1 MYGHALRFAN
11 RFTHPLSLFLTWAY
25 THKHYCKNTTSSR
38 LPVHHV
44 HFSPSSPTLLHLTL
58 PIRTRLGAQSV
69 PKEVLHASSML
80 TVSWVWHRGSGS
92 LFHNLSLHAQAGL
105 TCVAYFTK
113 THTHTQNRYTPT
125 CASTSLTSVL
135 YFIWHQ
141 NWHTVYYRMDKGSSI
156 QGLVATKPFSEN
168 RKSKYVCHSPG
179 CPPRGGVLLIESLS
193 TCPPSPSY
201 AAETFKQRNVHIA
214 QTLEVVFWTHRLCL
228 NQGHCIKLL
237 FTYKHSE
244 WSNVFP
250 VWR

>member
-113 THTHTQNRYTPT
+113 THTHTHKTAIHPPVQAQVSPLFYILYDTKIDIQYTTGWTKALPSRDWSQQSPFLKT
-125 CASTSLTSVL
+125 GKVSMYVT
-135 YFIWHQ
+135 H
-141 NWHTVYYRMDKGSSI
+141 
-156 QGLVATKPFSEN
+156 LVAHQEEVFS
-168 RKSKYVCHSPG
+168 
-179 CPPRGGVLLIESLS
+179 
-193 TCPPSPSY
+193 
-201 AAETFKQRNVHIA
+201 
-214 QTLEVVFWTHRLCL
+214 
-228 NQGHCIKLL
+228 
-237 FTYKHSE
+237 
-244 WSNVFP
+244 
-250 VWR
+250 